1 MLCSPLL
8 LCRGISYRVS
18 LVLKVECYSG
28 YKADERPLRF
38 TPSAPGGPPSRPLR
52 DSGSP
57 TLQSSGDGAPQ
68 GGRTYEVQE
77 VLDQWYGVGYRC
89 FKVRADDDN
98 LYILR
103 HSVGDDLWTLDS
115 FRRHSE
121 RS

>member
-1 MLCSPLL
+1 M
-8 LCRGISYRVS
+8 
-18 LVLKVECYSG
+18 LKVECYSG

-38 TPSAPGGPPSRPLR
+38 TPAVPGGPPPDPSARASGR
-52 DSGSP
+52 QAEGSGSP

-68 GGRTYEVQE
+68 GGRTYEVKE

-103 HSVGDDLWTLDS
+103 HSEGDDLWTLDS
-115 FRRHSE
+115 FRSHSE